1 MGSPGSSASWC
12 SLGRGRQHPLGH
24 RPSASNRS
32 SPAGAPRAASPHPL
46 HCPQG
51 HTPGLGRAPMLNQGV
66 ARRGPRQGMPPACP
80 TPPGPGSTHAAVTCL
95 THKEGPQRTPPPQG
109 GSSAQARLGR
119 GIPKPQTSSQR
130 SLGGGLLG
138 SVPFPMRPRGP
149 HFEST
154 FHTELPTTLSISP
167 NPDATSSCPAWA
179 SSSNLPPAP
188 CLLPARN
195 QDPWPFCLHSRLLR
209 ACYPALPS
217 PLTTLCPKQV

>member
-1 MGSPGSSASWC
+1 MHLTGHPLLALPG
-12 SLGRGRQHPLGH
+12 QHPPTPCTVLKGTRQGLAGLLCSTREWRGGAPGKACPRLAPH
-24 RPSASNRS
+24 PQVQAAPMQQ
-32 SPAGAPRAASPHPL
+32 SPASRI
-46 HCPQG
+46 
-51 HTPGLGRAPMLNQGV
+51 
-66 ARRGPRQGMPPACP
+66 RRGLN
-80 TPPGPGSTHAAVTCL
+80 VL
-95 THKEGPQRTPPPQG
+95 PPPQG